1 MLKPGGYPL
10 ASAEMQRRSRLPA
23 TVVALGVVS
32 LLTDMSSEMIYPLMP
47 AFLVTVLGAGAVA
60 LGLVEGVAEATAS
73 ILKVVSG
80 RRSDRSGRR
89 KPLVVAGYT
98 TSGLARPLI
107 GLATVWPSVVAL
119 RFVDR
124 IGKGLRTSPRDA
136 LIAGAVSPDQRG
148 RAFGLHRSMDHAGA
162 VLGPLIAAG
171 LLALGFDLRSVFLLA
186 VVPAVLVVLVL
197 VFFVREESTPPPPPE
212 PSTGKES
219 MPRPFKL
226 LLVATVVFTLGN
238 STDAFFL
245 LRFTDS
251 GMSAGLVAVLWAGHG
266 AVKMAATWMGGRL
279 TDRLG
284 RRPLVASGWVLYAA
298 AYAGFAMVDS
308 LAGLVVIFIA
318 YGVTFGLTE
327 PAERAW
333 VADLAPRARRGAAF
347 GWYHGAVGIAAL
359 PASVVFGLVYES
371 YGAPA
376 AFGMGAALAVI
387 AAAFLSAVPAHRAGG
402 VVAE

>member
-1 MLKPGGYPL
+1 
-10 ASAEMQRRSRLPA
+10 MQRRSRLPA